1 VNRSRKLLASL
12 VLLSTAGLASNL
24 AAIAGEPAVN
34 VGVVSLQVSRPVVPD
49 PFEIPGT
56 SVALEVTL
64 EGSPILGLGTDSAI
78 RILRDDTGHD
88 LLAEGTAREAEV
100 LAEMMIAMEG
110 MLGGGGTVTRKDTR
124 GNIEHARAANMIDR
138 QRNALQVPVV
148 TLGIPARGATRLQL
162 KGELLIEV
170 AAPGERRIR
179 VDNVTAEGN
188 WLVVE
193 VEVDGK
199 PITCNPSDYVETDDG
214 TITVYQCREPRLI
227 RAEVIGEAPPA
238 PPGEYGPGH
247 FFVWGV
253 PENLSLNF
261 VFPEQ
266 EIVRVP
272 VDLEFSVGL

>member
-1 VNRSRKLLASL
+1 MSRTHTLLTSIALFS
-12 VLLSTAGLASNL
+12 AGALAADL
-24 AAIAGEPAVN
+24 DAIAGESAVN
-34 VGVVSLQVSRPVVPD
+34 VEVVSLQVSRPVVVD
-49 PFEIPGT
+49 PFEMPGT
-56 SVALEVTL
+56 TIALEVTL
-64 EGSPILGLGTDSAI
+64 EGSPVLGLGADSAI
-78 RILRDDTGHD
+78 KILRDDTGHD

-100 LAEMMIAMEG
+100 LGELMNVMEG
-110 MLGGGGTVTRKDTR
+110 MLGGGGTITRKNIG
-124 GNIEHARAANMIDR
+124 GNIDHERAANLIDR
-138 QRNALQVPVV
+138 ERNAIQVPVM
-148 TLGIPARGATRLQL
+148 TLGLPARGATRLQL
-162 KGELLIEV
+162 KGELAIEV

-227 RAEVIGEAPPA
+227 RAEVIGKAPPA

-253 PENLSLNF
+253 PENLSVEF
-261 VFPEQ
+261 IFPKQ
-266 EIVRVP
+266 KTVRVP
-272 VDLEFSVGL
+272 VDLEFGVGL